1 MKSRSAQNAPASPCT
16 VIAAPG
22 CTDGIAAAVVKAGN
36 RSVPEKKRGV
46 LHAVYYGSGEVQNP
60 PHQIRLPRARCK
72 IRRTKSGCQPFRLRA
87 RLRHTRTENVSIG
100 GGGAARRGLT
110 VSAGGVG
117 EGAPAPG

>member
-60 PHQIRLPRARCK
+60 PHQIRLPAVPAPRA
-72 IRRTKSGCQPFRLRA
+72 
-87 RLRHTRTENVSIG
+87 
-100 GGGAARRGLT
+100 
-110 VSAGGVG
+110 
-117 EGAPAPG
+117 APAHADRECKYRR